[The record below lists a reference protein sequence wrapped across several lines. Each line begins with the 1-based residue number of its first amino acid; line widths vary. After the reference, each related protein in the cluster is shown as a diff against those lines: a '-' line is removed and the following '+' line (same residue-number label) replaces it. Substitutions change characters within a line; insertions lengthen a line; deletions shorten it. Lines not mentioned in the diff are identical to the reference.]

1 MWSACRAAPP
11 VSESQGPGRAQT
23 GQAGPPRWPGW
34 LGRTGRRTKL
44 GAQQVLVERVGAGWG
59 QAGLSMLQSLGGG
72 MLAWSPPLPNR
83 GGSPVGGGSW
93 EAKISHGGWRGVG
106 SIKGER

>member
-1 MWSACRAAPP
+1 MSPRGLAGHR
-11 VSESQGPGRAQT
+11 QGR
-23 GQAGPPRWPGW
+23 QAHHAGLAGW
-34 LGRTGRRTKL
+34 AEPNGRRTKL
-44 GAQQVLVERVGAGWG
+44 GAQQVLVERAGAGWG
-59 QAGLSMLQSLGGG
+59 QAGLSTLQSLGGG

-93 EAKISHGGWRGVG
+93 EAKISHGGWRGAG